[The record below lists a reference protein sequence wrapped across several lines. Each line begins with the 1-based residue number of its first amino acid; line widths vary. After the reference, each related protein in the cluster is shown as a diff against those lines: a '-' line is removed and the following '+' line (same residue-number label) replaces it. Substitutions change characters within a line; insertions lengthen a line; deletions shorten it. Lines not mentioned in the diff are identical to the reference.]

1 VVIEAAL
8 FRMAA
13 GVSFRAL
20 LAGECAMQGRIGV
33 DSRVFFGND
42 MLGGKLALT
51 TNGLAVRFLLGD
63 TLLALVTEVEPSGSG
78 SVGGTDLEAAM
89 AVYNNLSLI
98 PMLRRLQFPS
108 HAAAATRPHESNSSA
123 ATSWRALI
131 KAS

>member
-1 VVIEAAL
+1 VVVEAAL

-20 LAGECAMQGRIGV
+20 LAGECAVQGRIGV

-51 TNGLAVRFLLGD
+51 TNGLAVRFFLGD
-63 TLLALVTEVEPSGSG
+63 TLLALVAEVEPSSSG
-78 SVGGTDLEAAM
+78 SVGGTDLETAM
-89 AVYNNLSLI
+89 AVNNNLSLL
-98 PMLRRLQFPS
+98 PMLRRLQLPS
-108 HAAAATRPHESNSSA
+108 HAAAATRPREYNSSV